1 MRVVVVYESMH
12 GSTEQVARAVAD
24 ELRGRHEVTL
34 VGVDE
39 VDAHRLPAA
48 DLLVVGGP
56 THAHGMSRQHSR
68 KSAQDQAD
76 AVPLTGTGVGVREL
90 LEDLP
95 VVHGLRAAAFD
106 TRIDKPELLTG
117 AASHGIG
124 KRLRSRGYDL
134 VTEPESFLVHSK
146 GGHESLVDGE
156 LARAATWA
164 AELERRVPVG

>member
-12 GSTEQVARAVAD
+12 GSTEKVARAVAD

-34 VGVDE
+34 VGVDD
-39 VDAHRLPAA
+39 VDAGRLPAA

-56 THAHGMSRQHSR
+56 THAHGMSRERSR
-68 KSAQDQAD
+68 KSAQDHD
-76 AVPLTGTGVGVREL
+76 EAVPLTGTSVGVREL
-90 LEDLP
+90 LDDLP

-117 AASHGIG
+117 AASHGIA
-124 KRLRSRGYDL
+124 KRLRQHGYDI
-134 VTEPESFLVHSK
+134 VAEPESFLVHVA
-146 GGHESLVDGE
+146 GGNEALVDGE
-156 LARAATWA
+156 LSRAATWA